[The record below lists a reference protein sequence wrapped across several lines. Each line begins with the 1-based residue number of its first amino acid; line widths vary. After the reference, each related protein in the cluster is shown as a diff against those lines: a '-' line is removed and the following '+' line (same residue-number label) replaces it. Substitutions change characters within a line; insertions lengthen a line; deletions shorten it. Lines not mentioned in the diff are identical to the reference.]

1 VPEDFDELEK
11 RRQKMLG
18 TLNGYI
24 EAARCIPLSDFIE
37 AEEMID
43 KEEVDKMKFEKAFV
57 AEKEDTKVFMGLSDD
72 DIFICETHKDKSFC
86 KKRKEKKAE
95 TVYEEL
101 KKQLKDEGFF
111 ISD

>member
-1 VPEDFDELEK
+1 VSEDFDELEK
-11 RRQKMLG
+11 RRQKML
-18 TLNGYI
+18 NGYI
-24 EAARCIPLSDFIE
+24 EAARCIPLSNFIE
-37 AEEMID
+37 AEEMIE

-57 AEKEDTKVFMGLSDD
+57 AEKEDTKVFMGLSND

-101 KKQLKDEGFF
+101 KKQLKNEGFF

>member
-1 VPEDFDELEK
+1 VSEDFDELEK
-11 RRQKMLG
+11 RRQKM
-18 TLNGYI
+18 LNGYI

-37 AEEMID
+37 AEEMVD
-43 KEEVDKMKFEKAFV
+43 KAEVDKIKFEKAFV
-57 AEKEDTKVFMGLSDD
+57 AEKEDTKVFMGLSND

-101 KKQLKDEGFF
+101 KKQLKNEGFF

>member
-1 VPEDFDELEK
+1 VSEDFDELEK
-11 RRQKMLG
+11 RRQKML
-18 TLNGYI
+18 NGYI
-24 EAARCIPLSDFIE
+24 EAARCIPLSNFIE

-43 KEEVDKMKFEKAFV
+43 KEEVDKIKFEKAFV
-57 AEKEDTKVFMGLSDD
+57 AEKEDTKVFMGLSND

-101 KKQLKDEGFF
+101 KKQLKNEGFF

>member
-1 VPEDFDELEK
+1 VSEDFDELEK
-11 RRQKMLG
+11 RRQKML
-18 TLNGYI
+18 NGYI
-24 EAARCIPLSDFIE
+24 EAARCIPLSNFIE
-37 AEEMID
+37 AEEMIE

-57 AEKEDTKVFMGLSDD
+57 AEKEDTKVFMGLSNDG
-72 DIFICETHKDKSFC
+72 IFICETHKDKSFC

-101 KKQLKDEGFF
+101 KKQLKNEGFF